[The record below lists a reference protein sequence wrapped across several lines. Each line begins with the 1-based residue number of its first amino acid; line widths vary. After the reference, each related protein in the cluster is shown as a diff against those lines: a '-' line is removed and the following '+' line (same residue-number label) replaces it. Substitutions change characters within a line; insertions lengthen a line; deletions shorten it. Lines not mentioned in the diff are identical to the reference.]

1 MTSMLV
7 SLVRM
12 SSVMERKKSSL
23 LDEAECDDGVF
34 PIVLT
39 HSVTQLLTHSLT
51 NKNGRRCLESH
62 SLGHCFSHSVTQSLS
77 HSVTQSLCHSVTAA
91 LLYSLG
97 IVDRQSVDY

>member
-1 MTSMLV
+1 MMTSMLV

-39 HSVTQLLTHSLT
+39 HSLSHSLT
-51 NKNGRRCLESH
+51 NENGRRPLESH
-62 SLGHCFSHSVTQSLS
+62 SLGH
-77 HSVTQSLCHSVTAA
+77 
-91 LLYSLG
+91 
-97 IVDRQSVDY
+97 